1 MASGSVGGSRLWRT
15 AQKSGRKGERE
26 REREREKEKEKEREK
41 FGRLGFAAMLSGAL
55 NSLGRRGDGAVL
67 DKIRK

>member
-1 MASGSVGGSRLWRT
+1 MLASGSVGGSRLWRT

-26 REREREKEKEKEREK
+26 KEKEKEKEREK

-55 NSLGRRGDGAVL
+55 NSLGRRGDGAML

>member
-15 AQKSGRKGERE
+15 AQKSGRKG
-26 REREREKEKEKEREK
+26 EREREKEKEKEREK

-55 NSLGRRGDGAVL
+55 NSLGRRGDGAML

>member
-1 MASGSVGGSRLWRT
+1 MLASGSVGGSRLWRT

-26 REREREKEKEKEREK
+26 REKEKEKEKEREK